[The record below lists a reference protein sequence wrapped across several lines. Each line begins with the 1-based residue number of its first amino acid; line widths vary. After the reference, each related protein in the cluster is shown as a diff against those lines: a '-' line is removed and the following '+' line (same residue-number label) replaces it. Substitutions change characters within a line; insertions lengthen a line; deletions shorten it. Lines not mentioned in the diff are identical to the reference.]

1 MDNWTL
7 RPARDL
13 GLKPVDRLRSLG
25 REPGLISMAANAAWR
40 RAVRA
45 YLRACH
51 GFRIEGAENLPAPP
65 FVMVANHASHLD
77 ALALSAAL
85 RGPAA
90 RRAHAMAAGELF
102 FGNPARSV
110 LSALA
115 INALPVWRGRSR
127 RGDLET
133 MRARLGE
140 DSLVYILF
148 PEGTRSRTGEMAP
161 FQPGLGMLV
170 AGTDIPVVPCW
181 LEGAREA
188 WPAESR
194 TPRPGRPLRLIIG
207 PPLRYPETANDRAG
221 WTTVSSAAEAATR
234 GLSPA
239 ADRGGNPAPGSHLIP
254 GSEASR

>member
-1 MDNWTL
+1 MDWNL

-13 GLKPVDRLRSLG
+13 GLTPADRLRSLG
-25 REPGLISMAANAAWR
+25 REPGLIGLAVNTAWR

-45 YLRACH
+45 YLAAAHR
-51 GFRIEGAENLPAPP
+51 FRVEGGENLPASGP

-90 RRAHAMAAGELF
+90 RRAHALAAGELF
-102 FGNPARSV
+102 FGNNARAA
-110 LSALA
+110 LSAYA

-127 RGDLET
+127 RGDLDT
-133 MRARLGE
+133 MRARLAE

-148 PEGTRSRTGEMAP
+148 PEGTRSRTGAMAP

-181 LEGAREA
+181 LEGARDA
-188 WPAESR
+188 WPAEGR
-194 TPRPGRPLRLIIG
+194 LPRPGRPLTLTIG
-207 PPLRYPETANDRAG
+207 PPLRFAGVRNDRAG
-221 WTTVSSAAEAATR
+221 WQSVSATAEVATR
-234 GLSPA
+234 RL
-239 ADRGGNPAPGSHLIP
+239 APQQAP
-254 GSEASR
+254 